1 MPEDEDTESA
11 VRQERIDISYPGWLT
26 SLLEREAIPA
36 EATAVVAS
44 HACGGLTDELIRE
57 CTTLSV
63 EFAIMPCCHINERGG
78 RQDRLRH
85 ATTLLDIPYSV
96 VLDIARLG
104 VIDACPG
111 YKASLRMIDKAI
123 SRMNRIPLDI
133 LTEMNEDWWQT
144 AIYERRCGSDNLLGI
159 SIKQI
164 EPERTCEEY
173 PPDTPHPRAEPA
185 LTRSRKAGEP
195 DVHEHIAPDAK
206 GAKDLGGQAE
216 LGYKDI
222 IHLTDKTHRGTE
234 DAPNSNADRDRQELH
249 ERCSSTCIMA
259 PVQVPPAMECRRK
272 VWRKRGR
279 AKMGAFVSSHC
290 TYGIRPVSACMFK
303 VLEIETGW
311 PIKALVTEMMPVA
324 PIYRCCWSHSCKW
337 LRWFWDAPEATAS
350 QRGALSG
357 STFVGVPAA
366 HTPTA
371 IPAPP
376 LSQSSFVRSQVS
388 SSRHGSSSS
397 STSGASRAHI
407 AAATALA
414 ATAALWAHTPNARS
428 SRHRG
433 DAPAARVRVRAVSS
447 SAHGVAASTEE
458 PDRLVR
464 YMGGNV
470 SVRAVC
476 ATDLVRQ
483 VCSMHECTPI
493 SSVALGRALMAAV
506 LLANGRDEGEKLQLR
521 IMGDGPC
528 GAIISEAS
536 SALDCRAFVGEP
548 SADARTV
555 PELVGV
561 GEESTLRVT
570 RTHPYWK
577 SPYTGTTQLKSGEI
591 AEDVV
596 QYLALS
602 EQTPASMGLSVEWD
616 AEAGHVKHA
625 EGWLVTLLPG
635 WDETEVSV
643 VEANIKNFDKME
655 SGTQSRPDA
664 ICEHMMRELAGT
676 YQAEQTPKFKCS
688 CSKKRLLTAIMML
701 GKTEV
706 LKILKDKEDVSA
718 KCDWCGKS
726 LMLAPDE
733 IREYMK
739 TDEGEEEVHLRE
751 ARVNSPRQMKLIE
764 DELKELSQAEA
775 AAATEMPEK
784 GTANWS

>member
-1 MPEDEDTESA
+1 MA
-11 VRQERIDISYPGWLT
+11 
-26 SLLEREAIPA
+26 
-36 EATAVVAS
+36 
-44 HACGGLTDELIRE
+44 
-57 CTTLSV
+57 LS
-63 EFAIMPCCHINERGG
+63 G
-78 RQDRLRH
+78 
-85 ATTLLDIPYSV
+85 
-96 VLDIARLG
+96 
-104 VIDACPG
+104 
-111 YKASLRMIDKAI
+111 
-123 SRMNRIPLDI
+123 
-133 LTEMNEDWWQT
+133 
-144 AIYERRCGSDNLLGI
+144 
-159 SIKQI
+159 
-164 EPERTCEEY
+164 
-173 PPDTPHPRAEPA
+173 
-185 LTRSRKAGEP
+185 
-195 DVHEHIAPDAK
+195 
-206 GAKDLGGQAE
+206 
-216 LGYKDI
+216 
-222 IHLTDKTHRGTE
+222 
-234 DAPNSNADRDRQELH
+234 
-249 ERCSSTCIMA
+249 
-259 PVQVPPAMECRRK
+259 
-272 VWRKRGR
+272 
-279 AKMGAFVSSHC
+279 
-290 TYGIRPVSACMFK
+290 
-303 VLEIETGW
+303 
-311 PIKALVTEMMPVA
+311 
-324 PIYRCCWSHSCKW
+324 
-337 LRWFWDAPEATAS
+337 
-350 QRGALSG
+350 QRGPWALSG

-433 DAPAARVRVRAVSS
+433 DAPAARVRVRAVAS

-561 GEESTLRVT
+561 GEDSTLRVT

-784 GTANWS
+784 GKRTGAECRTLLCTRTSFQLVSERCSTDLQEPYDLAPSASSLKKLEPQR